1 MNEFFANIVPNL
13 NIAQYEPVDSFS
25 SNITDPVLKAVEKY
39 KNHPSIVAI
48 KTRRENINF
57 SFSFQKIE
65 RSEILQIISELDPK
79 KAIQSNDIP
88 TKMIKENCEI
98 FADFLLSSLNKCLS
112 EGGFPSFLK
121 EADVIP
127 IFKKGLR
134 TSKENYRPISI
145 LKNISKIFERPIFK
159 QIDQYFKDIL
169 SPYQCGFRKGFS
181 AKHCVL
187 AMLEK
192 KEKCND
198 ENKIIGALLTDLSK
212 AFDCLPHDLLI
223 AKLNAYGF
231 DEVAIKV
238 IYNYL
243 Y

>member
-1 MNEFFANIVPNL
+1 MNKELSKAIMERSRLRNKYLNDRREERRKQYNKQRNFCVGFLRKTKRDYYSNLKTNDICDNKKFWQTVKPLLSDKVKICDKIILQEGDNIINDDHEVSEVMNEFFANIVPNL

-88 TKMIKENCEI
+88 TKVIKENCEI

-127 IFKKGLR
+127 KFK
-134 TSKENYRPISI
+134 
-145 LKNISKIFERPIFK
+145 
-159 QIDQYFKDIL
+159 
-169 SPYQCGFRKGFS
+169 
-181 AKHCVL
+181 
-187 AMLEK
+187 
-192 KEKCND
+192 
-198 ENKIIGALLTDLSK
+198 
-212 AFDCLPHDLLI
+212 
-223 AKLNAYGF
+223 
-231 DEVAIKV
+231 
-238 IYNYL
+238 
-243 Y
+243 